1 VRVTFAIC
9 KNKGR
14 VSVSLICTGLSNAW
28 LECLW
33 WEESYIWCW
42 WDPWHFAQGKAS
54 LGNANQPTNGAF
66 FCVFFTFL
74 DLFLPSILPFLTK
87 QDWVRFSFGPLICCT
102 SHSQSQQ
109 TQTGSEIMLAKGW
122 HKPREKD
129 HTELITLAADQLLVL
144 VNSKNYSFTN
154 KIFTTIKIVLG
165 FVGPKAWTTK
175 PKAYGRMSW
184 TILPLAHEP
193 IWTGQPTLD

>member
-1 VRVTFAIC
+1 MHNMTLCMVGSHKHFFCTTKSLSNIVKMIWRVDLFFFFLNSSFFLSMHVSNICVRIIVRVTFAIC

-129 HTELITLAADQLLVL
+129 HTELITLAADQLLV
-144 VNSKNYSFTN
+144 F
-154 KIFTTIKIVLG
+154 
-165 FVGPKAWTTK
+165 
-175 PKAYGRMSW
+175 
-184 TILPLAHEP
+184 
-193 IWTGQPTLD
+193 